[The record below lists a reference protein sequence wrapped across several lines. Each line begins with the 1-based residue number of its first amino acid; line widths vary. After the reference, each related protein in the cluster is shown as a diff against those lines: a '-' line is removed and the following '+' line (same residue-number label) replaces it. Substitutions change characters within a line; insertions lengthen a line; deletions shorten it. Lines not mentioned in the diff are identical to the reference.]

1 MTLPMASVTQ
11 DTPPAL
17 VDQSLALGVYL
28 ESLLCEAPQAALAAP
43 PLEAGTPVT
52 DTPFQVLLFR
62 VAGLTL
68 AVPLAELNGV
78 LPWPGCITPLPGHA
92 PFFLGVATHLGRHVK
107 IIDTGRLLGRAET
120 GLRHVV
126 LMGGGE
132 WGMAC
137 EGIAEVL
144 TLAPGEVRWRAAR
157 AERPWIAGTVTEHL
171 CALLDTRAFAG
182 ELKRGMPT

>member
-1 MTLPMASVTQ
+1 A
-11 DTPPAL
+11 
-17 VDQSLALGVYL
+17 
-28 ESLLCEAPQAALAAP
+28 APAP
-43 PLEAGTPVT
+43 PLEAGTPAA

-78 LPWPGCITPLPGHA
+78 LPWPECITPLPGHT
-92 PFFLGVATHLGRHVK
+92 PFFLGVTTHLGRHVK
-107 IIDTGRLLGRAET
+107 IIDTGYLMAPEQHRPLQRRLPRRAET

-137 EGIAEVL
+137 ETIAEVL
-144 TLAPGEVRWRAAR
+144 TLAPGEVRWRATR
-157 AERPWIAGTVTEHL
+157 AERPWVAGTVTEHL
-171 CALLDTRAFAG
+171 CALLDTRAFAA
-182 ELKRGMPT
+182 ELKGGGVSSGRNSS